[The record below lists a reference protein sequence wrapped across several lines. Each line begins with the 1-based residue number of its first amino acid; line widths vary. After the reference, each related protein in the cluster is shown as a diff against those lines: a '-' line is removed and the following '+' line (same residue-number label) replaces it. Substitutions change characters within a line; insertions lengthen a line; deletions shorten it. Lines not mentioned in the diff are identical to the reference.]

1 MTTRKSSS
9 RLQVPA
15 PATALDAVNRGYM
28 EANTVAKAQDGVG
41 GVLNTYSAESGVSAF
56 MPNFYND
63 VFYND
68 LRGGSYTITRNGQA
82 YSGDATMFRP
92 GVGYTG
98 LTSAAVGDV
107 FVIEIVLCKAFNW
120 AANIGH
126 SFYAANGFANFIGNV
141 KCEAM
146 INGSWTTVYES
157 TETTTKPTK
166 VSYYGWNGNDLTR
179 LRYTMTANGVGV
191 TRLTSLFIVAFNS
204 NMLSEA
210 YLPREGGAL
219 YGPISAPADPTDIT
233 HLARKGYVDSAITNA
248 LNGRQVGWAPEFI
261 LNSGSLVS
269 GYNDMDGGL
278 IVDPGPAGNGILLD
292 AIAVRIGD
300 PAATLGGSGNLQLA
314 IQLGTPTNAQ
324 TTLLT
329 TINIASGSHDVVAT
343 LSSPVACAANAVLRV
358 NVTLGSITLDKSLY
372 VQFRGRYA

>member
-1 MTTRKSSS
+1 
-9 RLQVPA
+9 
-15 PATALDAVNRGYM
+15 
-28 EANTVAKAQDGVG
+28 
-41 GVLNTYSAESGVSAF
+41 
-56 MPNFYND
+56 
-63 VFYND
+63 
-68 LRGGSYTITRNGQA
+68 
-82 YSGDATMFRP
+82 
-92 GVGYTG
+92 
-98 LTSAAVGDV
+98 
-107 FVIEIVLCKAFNW
+107 
-120 AANIGH
+120 
-126 SFYAANGFANFIGNV
+126 
-141 KCEAM
+141 
-146 INGSWTTVYES
+146 
-157 TETTTKPTK
+157 
-166 VSYYGWNGNDLTR
+166 
-179 LRYTMTANGVGV
+179 
-191 TRLTSLFIVAFNS
+191 
-204 NMLSEA
+204 MLSEA